1 MAIPSDGRTPRCLID
16 TWPRLD
22 PAPNSE
28 KMASVG
34 GVLNLQFVDET
45 GNVEAEEGFSR
56 GRKRRAW
63 EAGYEIDDDSDSDGV
78 VAEKPRPGKKTRG
91 RVKIRMAYISDKV
104 RRYTTFSKR
113 KTGIM
118 KKVLTADVK
127 NVKFVGKN

>member
-1 MAIPSDGRTPRCLID
+1 
-16 TWPRLD
+16 
-22 PAPNSE
+22 
-28 KMASVG
+28 MASVG

-118 KKVLTADVK
+118 KKVLTADAK
-127 NVKFVGKN
+127 NVKFVGKKMDVLGDRLAADANEI

>member
-1 MAIPSDGRTPRCLID
+1 
-16 TWPRLD
+16 
-22 PAPNSE
+22 
-28 KMASVG
+28 MASVG

-63 EAGYEIDDDSDSDGV
+63 EAGCEIDDDSDSDGV
-78 VAEKPRPGKKTRG
+78 IAEKPRPGKKTRG

-118 KKVLTADVK
+118 KKVLTANGK
-127 NVKFVGKN
+127 NDEFVGRNYCAG